1 MTEQNQL
8 SIISKKDNGLQATDN
23 RPMGTGTGAGTGI
36 AVLRRVDYEPKA
48 LSLAMREAGI
58 DTVAKSVRSNVVS
71 VNRLVKELGYKE
83 TAALIVMQLTR
94 LETMLNVSKQMQPEA
109 LAETATMVVDSC
121 LDAGVGVNA
130 ADIDIIFKRALKGE
144 YGKFY
149 GGISCADVLGW
160 FNKYYMEKSEACVQW
175 NIEKSSEYHYR
186 SPRMAEM
193 DSDRERDYHKAAAD
207 YYRESMNKVI
217 NNLK

>member
-8 SIISKKDNGLQATDN
+8 SIISKKD
-23 RPMGTGTGAGTGI
+23 
-36 AVLRRVDYEPKA
+36 YEPRA
-48 LSLAMREAGI
+48 LSVAMREAGI

-94 LETMLNVSKQMQPEA
+94 LESMLNVSKQMHPEA

-121 LDAGVGVNA
+121 LGAGVCINA
-130 ADIDIIFKRALKGE
+130 ADIDIVFKRALKGE

-160 FNKYYMEKSEACVQW
+160 FNKYYAEKSEAYVQY
-175 NIEKSSEYHYR
+175 NIEKSSEYNYY
-186 SPRMAEM
+186 SPRSSEMAADKEK
-193 DSDRERDYHKAAAD
+193 DHHKAAAE

-217 NNLK
+217 NKLK

>member
-8 SIISKKDNGLQATDN
+8 SIISKKD
-23 RPMGTGTGAGTGI
+23 
-36 AVLRRVDYEPKA
+36 YEPRA
-48 LSLAMREAGI
+48 LSVAMREAGI

-94 LETMLNVSKQMQPEA
+94 LEMMLNVSKQMQPEA

-121 LDAGVGVNA
+121 LDAGVCINA
-130 ADIDIIFKRALKGE
+130 ADIDIVFKRALKGE

-149 GGISCADVLGW
+149 GGISCADVLAW
-160 FNKYYMEKSEACVQW
+160 FNKYYAEKSEAYVQY
-175 NIEKSSEYHYR
+175 NIEKSSEYNYH
-186 SPRMAEM
+186 SPRSSEMAADKEV
-193 DSDRERDYHKAAAD
+193 EFHKAAAE
-207 YYRESMNKVI
+207 YYRETMKNV
-217 NNLK
+217 

>member
-8 SIISKKDNGLQATDN
+8 SIISKN
-23 RPMGTGTGAGTGI
+23 
-36 AVLRRVDYEPKA
+36 YEPRA
-48 LSLAMREAGI
+48 LSVAMREAGI
-58 DTVAKSVRSNVVS
+58 DTVAKSVRSDVVS

-94 LETMLNVSKQMQPEA
+94 LETMLNVSKPMHPEA
-109 LAETATMVVDSC
+109 VAETATMVVDSC
-121 LDAGVGVNA
+121 LNAGVGVNA
-130 ADIDIIFKRALKGE
+130 ADIDIVFKRALKGE

-175 NIEKSSEYHYR
+175 NIEKSSEYNYH
-186 SPRMAEM
+186 SPRSSEM
-193 DSDRERDYHKAAAD
+193 AAD
-207 YYRESMNKVI
+207 KEKDHHRAAVEYYRKSMNKVI
-217 NNLK
+217 NKLK

>member
-8 SIISKKDNGLQATDN
+8 SIISKN
-23 RPMGTGTGAGTGI
+23 
-36 AVLRRVDYEPKA
+36 YEPRA
-48 LSLAMREAGI
+48 LSVAMREAGI

-94 LETMLNVSKQMQPEA
+94 LEAMLNVSKQMHPEA

-121 LDAGVGVNA
+121 LSAGVGINA
-130 ADIDIIFKRALKGE
+130 ADIDIVFKRALKGE

-149 GGISCADVLGW
+149 GGISCADVLAW
-160 FNKYYMEKSEACVQW
+160 FNKYYAEKSEAYVQY
-175 NIEKSSEYHYR
+175 NIEKSSEYNYH
-186 SPRMAEM
+186 SPRS
-193 DSDRERDYHKAAAD
+193 SDMAAD
-207 YYRESMNKVI
+207 KEKDHHRAAVEYYRESMNKVI
-217 NNLK
+217 NKLK

>member
-8 SIISKKDNGLQATDN
+8 SIISKKD
-23 RPMGTGTGAGTGI
+23 
-36 AVLRRVDYEPKA
+36 YEPRA

-58 DTVAKSVRSNVVS
+58 DTVKKSVCSNVVS
-71 VNRLVKELGYKE
+71 VSRMVKELGYKE

-94 LETMLNVSKQMQPEA
+94 LEMMLNVSKQMQPEA

-121 LDAGVGVNA
+121 LDAGVCINA

-144 YGKFY
+144 YG
-149 GGISCADVLGW
+149 GISSADVLGW
-160 FNKYYMEKSEACVQW
+160 FRKYFEEKAEAFVQH
-175 NIEKSSEYHYR
+175 NIERSSEYNYY
-186 SPRMAEM
+186 SPRSSDMAADKEK
-193 DSDRERDYHKAAAD
+193 DHHKAAVE
-207 YYRESMNKVI
+207 YYRESMNKAI

>member
-8 SIISKKDNGLQATDN
+8 SIISKKD
-23 RPMGTGTGAGTGI
+23 
-36 AVLRRVDYEPKA
+36 YEPRA
-48 LSLAMREAGI
+48 LSVAMREAGI

-94 LETMLNVSKQMQPEA
+94 LETMLNVSKQMHPEA

-121 LDAGVGVNA
+121 LGAGVGINA

-149 GGISCADVLGW
+149 GGISCADVLSW
-160 FNKYYMEKSEACVQW
+160 FSKYYMEKSEACVQW
-175 NIEKSSEYHYR
+175 NIEKSSEYRYY
-186 SPRMAEM
+186 SPRSSEAAA
-193 DSDRERDYHKAAAD
+193 DREKEYHKAAAE
-207 YYRESMNKVI
+207 YYRSKLTV
-217 NNLK
+217 NNE

>member
-8 SIISKKDNGLQATDN
+8 SIISKKD
-23 RPMGTGTGAGTGI
+23 
-36 AVLRRVDYEPKA
+36 YEPRA
-48 LSLAMREAGI
+48 LSVAMREAGI
-58 DTVAKSVRSNVVS
+58 DTVAKSVRSNVLS
-71 VNRLVKELGYKE
+71 INRLVKELGYKE

-94 LETMLNVSKQMQPEA
+94 LEAMLNVSKQMHPEA

-121 LDAGVGVNA
+121 LGAGVGINA
-130 ADIDIIFKRALKGE
+130 ADIDIVFKRALKGE

-160 FNKYYMEKSEACVQW
+160 FNKYYAEKSEAYVQY
-175 NIEKSSEYHYR
+175 NIEKSSEYNYH
-186 SPRMAEM
+186 SPRSSEMAADKEK
-193 DSDRERDYHKAAAD
+193 DHHKAAVE

-217 NNLK
+217 NKLK

>member
-8 SIISKKDNGLQATDN
+8 SIISEKDNGLQTTDN

-94 LETMLNVSKQMQPEA
+94 LETMLNVSKPMQPEA

-121 LDAGVGVNA
+121 LDAGVGINA
-130 ADIDIIFKRALKGE
+130 ADIDIVFKRALKGE

-160 FNKYYMEKSEACVQW
+160 FNKYYAEKSEAFVQY
-175 NIEKSSEYHYR
+175 NIEKSSEYRYY
-186 SPRMAEM
+186 SPRSSEAA
-193 DSDRERDYHKAAAD
+193 RDKEVEFHKVAAD
-207 YYRESMNKVI
+207 YYRETMKNV
-217 NNLK
+217 

>member
-8 SIISKKDNGLQATDN
+8 SIISKKD
-23 RPMGTGTGAGTGI
+23 
-36 AVLRRVDYEPKA
+36 YEPRA

-58 DTVAKSVRSNVVS
+58 DTVKKSVACNDRVPS
-71 VNRLVKELGYKE
+71 VNRLVRELGYKE

-94 LETMLNVSKQMQPEA
+94 LEMMLNVSKQMQPEA

-121 LDAGVGVNA
+121 LDAGVCINA

-160 FNKYYMEKSEACVQW
+160 FNKYYAEKSEAYVQY
-175 NIEKSSEYHYR
+175 NIEKSSEYNYH
-186 SPRMAEM
+186 SPRSSEMAADKEK
-193 DSDRERDYHKAAAD
+193 DHHKAAVE

-217 NNLK
+217 KESKK

>member
-8 SIISKKDNGLQATDN
+8 SIISKKD
-23 RPMGTGTGAGTGI
+23 
-36 AVLRRVDYEPKA
+36 YEPRA

-58 DTVAKSVRSNVVS
+58 DTVKKSVCSNVVS
-71 VNRLVKELGYKE
+71 VSRMVKELGYKE

-121 LDAGVGVNA
+121 LDAGVCINA

-149 GGISCADVLGW
+149 GGIGCADVLGW
-160 FNKYYMEKSEACVQW
+160 FRKYFEEKAEAFVQH
-175 NIEKSSEYHYR
+175 NIERSSEYNYY
-186 SPRMAEM
+186 SPRS
-193 DSDRERDYHKAAAD
+193 SDMAAD
-207 YYRESMNKVI
+207 KEKDHHQAAVEYYRESMNKVI
-217 NNLK
+217 NKLK

>member
-8 SIISKKDNGLQATDN
+8 SIICKDDMHIVST
-23 RPMGTGTGAGTGI
+23 
-36 AVLRRVDYEPKA
+36 DYEPRA
-48 LSLAMREAGI
+48 LSVAMREAGI

-94 LETMLNVSKQMQPEA
+94 LEMMLNVTKQMQPEA

-121 LDAGVGVNA
+121 LGAGVGINA
-130 ADIDIIFKRALKGE
+130 ADIDIVFKRALKGE

-160 FNKYYMEKSEACVQW
+160 FNKYYAEKSEAYVQY
-175 NIEKSSEYHYR
+175 NIEKSSEYNCH
-186 SPRMAEM
+186 SPRSSEMAA
-193 DSDRERDYHKAAAD
+193 DREKEYHKAAAD
-207 YYRESMNKVI
+207 YYRSKLTV
-217 NNLK
+217 NNE

>member
-1 MTEQNQL
+1 
-8 SIISKKDNGLQATDN
+8 
-23 RPMGTGTGAGTGI
+23 
-36 AVLRRVDYEPKA
+36 
-48 LSLAMREAGI
+48 MREAGI
-58 DTVAKSVRSNVVS
+58 DTVAKSVRSDVVS

-94 LETMLNVSKQMQPEA
+94 LETMLNVSKPMHPEA
-109 LAETATMVVDSC
+109 VAETATMVVDSC
-121 LDAGVGVNA
+121 LNAGVGVNA
-130 ADIDIIFKRALKGE
+130 ADIDIVFKRALKGE

-186 SPRMAEM
+186 SPRSSEAA
-193 DSDRERDYHKAAAD
+193 RDKEVEFHKAAAE
-207 YYRESMNKVI
+207 YYRETMKNV
-217 NNLK
+217 

>member
-8 SIISKKDNGLQATDN
+8 SIISKKD
-23 RPMGTGTGAGTGI
+23 
-36 AVLRRVDYEPKA
+36 YEPRA
-48 LSLAMREAGI
+48 LSVAMREAGI

-94 LETMLNVSKQMQPEA
+94 LEAMLNVSKPMHPESV
-109 LAETATMVVDSC
+109 AETATMVVDSC
-121 LDAGVGVNA
+121 LGAGVGINA
-130 ADIDIIFKRALKGE
+130 ADIDIVFKRALKGE

-160 FNKYYMEKSEACVQW
+160 FNKYYAEKSEAYVQY
-175 NIEKSSEYHYR
+175 NIEKSSEYNYH
-186 SPRMAEM
+186 SPRSSEMAADKEV
-193 DSDRERDYHKAAAD
+193 EFHKAAAD
-207 YYRESMNKVI
+207 YYRETMKNV
-217 NNLK
+217 

>member
-8 SIISKKDNGLQATDN
+8 SIISKKD
-23 RPMGTGTGAGTGI
+23 
-36 AVLRRVDYEPKA
+36 YEPRA
-48 LSLAMREAGI
+48 LSVAMREAGI

-94 LETMLNVSKQMQPEA
+94 LEAMLNVSKQMHPEA
-109 LAETATMVVDSC
+109 VAETATMVVDSC
-121 LDAGVGVNA
+121 LGAGVGINA
-130 ADIDIIFKRALKGE
+130 ADIDIVFKRALKGE

-160 FNKYYMEKSEACVQW
+160 FNKYYAEKSEAFVQY
-175 NIEKSSEYHYR
+175 NIEKSSEYHYY
-186 SPRMAEM
+186 SPRSSDAAAE
-193 DSDRERDYHKAAAD
+193 REREYHRAAAD
-207 YYRESMNKVI
+207 YYKESINKV
-217 NNLK
+217 LKESKK